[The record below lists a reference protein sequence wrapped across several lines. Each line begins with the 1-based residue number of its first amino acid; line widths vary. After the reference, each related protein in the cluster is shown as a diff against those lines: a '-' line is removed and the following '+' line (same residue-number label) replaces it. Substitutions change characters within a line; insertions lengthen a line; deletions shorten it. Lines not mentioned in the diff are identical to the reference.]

1 MKTKRLENGMLVMD
15 EDPYKGI
22 LVHEG
27 SKGFREYDNDNP
39 EPISIH
45 DM

>member
-1 MKTKRLENGMLVMD
+1 MKTKRLGNGLLVMD